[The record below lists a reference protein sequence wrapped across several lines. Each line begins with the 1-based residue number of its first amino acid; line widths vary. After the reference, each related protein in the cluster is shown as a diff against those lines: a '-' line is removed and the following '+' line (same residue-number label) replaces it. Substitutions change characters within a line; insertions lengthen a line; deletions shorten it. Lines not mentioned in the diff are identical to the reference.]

1 MVSNNNPEFDRSNDT
16 DEQEYVDI
24 LSAGDA
30 HKTEKVTKLG
40 REDMDPD
47 EGSD

>member
-1 MVSNNNPEFDRSNDT
+1 MSDEKSPIDNTAGVDSKKKVDT
-16 DEQEYVDI
+16 VAVD
-24 LSAGDA
+24 DA

-47 EGSD
+47 DESE

>member
-1 MVSNNNPEFDRSNDT
+1 MSNNNPEFDRSDDT
-16 DEQEYVDI
+16 DKQEDVDAV
-24 LSAGDA
+24 SADDA